1 MHRLP
6 RPLATLLALAVT
18 ACGTGN
24 QVSVTQI
31 PSVTLRTEAQLPRF
45 APPPTAG
52 EAVPGQVIVR
62 FGPGEAAPPQLPGA
76 IRVKA
81 VAGVDNAWV
90 YRITGGSYTASTM
103 QAWDALKAIAYA
115 EPVYTYHAM
124 SYPSGEDTSLYG
136 LNLIEAPKAW
146 DRVTA
151 KRDVIVAVIDTGVD
165 YTHPDLAEAVIK
177 GPDVVNG
184 DDDPMDDQGHGTH
197 CAGTVGA
204 AANGAGIVGVAHGA
218 RILAIKV
225 LNSRGSGNNV
235 DIAAGID
242 AAVKGGARV
251 ISLSL
256 GGPESRA
263 TRDAIRSAT
272 EKGVLCVAAAGN
284 ENSKRPSYPG
294 AQPEALGVG
303 ASDARDRRSTFSNYG
318 DTVDIA
324 APGTDIMSLAIGGGY
339 RKLSGT
345 SMATPHVAG
354 AAAVLLSLQ
363 PDLGVARLRRIL
375 ETSGDKVS
383 GFTETPAVTRLNLAQ
398 ALDMLDKPAVELP
411 GAPGGP
417 DAPVEDGPP
426 AVTELKVTAK
436 STSAIVTW
444 KTAAPARSTV
454 AYGIGDDLSET
465 AEVSDAEVVAHKV
478 TLRNLKR
485 NKTYSFRITTTA
497 RDGQSLTTRVKTFRT
512 RLLAML

>member
-1 MHRLP
+1 VQP
-6 RPLATLLALAVT
+6 PT
-18 ACGTGN
+18 
-24 QVSVTQI
+24 
-31 PSVTLRTEAQLPRF
+31 VTLRTQAQLPRF

-52 EAVPGQVIVR
+52 EAVPGEAIVR

-76 IRVKA
+76 VRVRA

-90 YRITGGSYTASTM
+90 YRLIGGSYTASTT

-124 SYPSGEDTSLYG
+124 GYPSGEDDTLYG
-136 LNLIEAPKAW
+136 LNLIEAPRAW

-165 YTHPDLAEAVIK
+165 YTHPDLAGAVIK
-177 GPDVVNG
+177 GPDVVND

-204 AANGAGIVGVAHGA
+204 AANGTGIVGVAHGA
-218 RILAIKV
+218 SILAIKV

-242 AAVKGGARV
+242 AAVKGGAQV

-256 GGPESRA
+256 GGPASRA
-263 TRDAIRSAT
+263 TRDAIRAAT

-284 ENSKRPSYPG
+284 ENSKRPSFPG
-294 AQPEALGVG
+294 AQAEALGVG
-303 ASDARDRRSTFSNYG
+303 SSDARDRRSTFSNYG
-318 DTVDIA
+318 DTIDIA

-354 AAAVLLSLQ
+354 AAAVLLSRQ

-375 ETSGDKVS
+375 EASGDKVS
-383 GFTETPAVTRLNLAQ
+383 GFTETPSVKRLNLAR
-398 ALDMLDKPAVELP
+398 ALDLLDNPAVEIP
-411 GAPGGP
+411 GAPAGP
-417 DAPVEDGPP
+417 DAPVEDGQPVV
-426 AVTELKVTAK
+426 AELKVAAK
-436 STSAIVTW
+436 STSAVLTW
-444 KTAAPARSTV
+444 KTAAPARSSV
-454 AYGIGDDLSET
+454 AYGIGDELTEL
-465 AEVSDAEVVAHKV
+465 AEGSDAEVLEHKV
-478 TLRNLKR
+478 TLRNLNR

-512 RLLAML
+512 RLFAFT